1 VLCRGEC
8 LKVVALKAASS
19 SPVDNLQNLVS
30 FAGAAAVGQRSA
42 TVLLFVRF
50 LCLCESFGSASCL
63 PTIAF
68 TCSVDERS
76 QHCKAVEVV
85 GTSNGC
91 LLT

>member
-8 LKVVALKAASS
+8 LKIVALKVASS
-19 SPVDNLQNLVS
+19 SPVGNLQNPVS
-30 FAGAAAVGQRSA
+30 FAGTAAVGQRSA
-42 TVLLFVRF
+42 TVLHFVRF

-63 PTIAF
+63 PTIALP
-68 TCSVDERS
+68 CSVDERS

-85 GTSNGC
+85 TTANGC